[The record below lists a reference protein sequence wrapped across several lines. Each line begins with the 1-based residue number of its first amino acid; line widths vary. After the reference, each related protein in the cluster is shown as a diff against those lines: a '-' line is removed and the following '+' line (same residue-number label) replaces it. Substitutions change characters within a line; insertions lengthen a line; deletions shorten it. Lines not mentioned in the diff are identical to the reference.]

1 MCIAVSWHYSNP
13 AEISRLKF
21 SFSIFV
27 HNGIFLINAPFS
39 TWTVLYCPVYS
50 IENKYMWTQNC
61 FVFCLFFHYLLLQN
75 LMKYLFVGLSRQL
88 LFLCTHLHT
97 YIHTYISTYICFLV
111 PHEFVVLFPSVSGF
125 ALLRTYSTYN
135 RNENVLYKQPNIQLY
150 SLLFNTRKKRNGK
163 SWAHWV

>member
-1 MCIAVSWHYSNP
+1 MHLFPPELYCIARYT
-13 AEISRLKF
+13 LFKT
-21 SFSIFV
+21 
-27 HNGIFLINAPFS
+27 S
-39 TWTVLYCPVYS
+39 TCERRIVLF
-50 IENKYMWTQNC
+50 
-61 FVFCLFFHYLLLQN
+61 FVFFFHYLLLQN

-88 LFLCTHLHT
+88 LLLCTHLHT